1 MGQDYWPNRAISI
14 EVMLELMNHVEAKL
28 KEIDNG
34 MEAHVMT
41 SAGKYMVSCFC
52 ALLRGNEGF
61 MMDLLGL

>member
-14 EVMLELMNHVEAKL
+14 GVMLELMNHVEAKL
-28 KEIDNG
+28 KEIDNE

-41 SAGKYMVSCFC
+41 SAGTYMVSYFC
-52 ALLRGNEGF
+52 ASLRGNEGV